1 MGEWRVGIGYPIAAA
16 AVEGVAEYNE
26 NNENNSGDDDGGE
39 KRTIED
45 EDGLAGERER
55 EYPCGYHGYW
65 YNSTTSTDA
74 ALAAPTGTQKLPPHI
89 HIRIRIHSFPSA
101 AAAIIIFSRSIGF
114 VGRDRPLTGLG
125 RRRVES
131 ESESW
136 QLARGARVPPTE
148 VLAVGGVWTCCVV
161 IVAAADDDH
170 GARCA
175 PSAHGYGGRIQS
187 ASCEFFL
194 PFTILFLVS
203 SGLAFNFA
211 DKNVLDVFRL
221 PCYLSLPLPCSV
233 SLF

>member
-1 MGEWRVGIGYPIAAA
+1 MGEWRVGIGRPCPTTTAA
-16 AVEGVAEYNE
+16 AVEGVVEYNE

-55 EYPCGYHGYW
+55 ERACGYHG

-74 ALAAPTGTQKLPPHI
+74 ALAAPAGTQKLPPHI
-89 HIRIRIHSFPSA
+89 SIHSFPS
-101 AAAIIIFSRSIGF
+101 AAAIIIFSRSIV

-161 IVAAADDDH
+161 IVAAAAARA
-170 GARCA
+170 ARCA
-175 PSAHGYGGRIQS
+175 PSARGYGGRI
-187 ASCEFFL
+187 
-194 PFTILFLVS
+194 
-203 SGLAFNFA
+203 
-211 DKNVLDVFRL
+211 
-221 PCYLSLPLPCSV
+221 
-233 SLF
+233 